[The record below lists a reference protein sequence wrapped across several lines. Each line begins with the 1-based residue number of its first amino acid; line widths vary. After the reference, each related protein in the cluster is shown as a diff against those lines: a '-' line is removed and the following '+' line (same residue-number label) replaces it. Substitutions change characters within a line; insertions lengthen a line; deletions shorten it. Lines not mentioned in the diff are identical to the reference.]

1 MATEKKMSPEIL
13 SKTARQISV
22 YFKKAYENALKNK
35 AVLGYQN
42 GQWSKILLYQSIYFE
57 ASSW

>member
-22 YFKKAYENALKNK
+22 YFKIAYESAQKNK

-42 GQWSKILLYQSIYFE
+42 G
-57 ASSW
+57 